1 MIELYKSIGGVFSGT
16 RVPACCQMLENM
28 ACLAAAE
35 LRQERPFHSL
45 TVGMMKS
52 KKGMPRMRLK
62 ATQARRFL
70 FVLRFMLAKCFDM
83 STDYARLR
91 YDCVNLLAKVYETM
105 DSWRSDGSSAR
116 DIAYYGRCHVIL
128 FAELAQLKPKCF
140 HLVPKHHLF
149 LHVVEQVGVRGLN
162 PQLLWNYSE
171 ENEIG
176 VASKGFGRHAR
187 QPSHFAYNAD
197 CEVSFHAQA
206 TSVMRSHG
214 VALAAWVIGIKH

>member
-1 MIELYKSIGGVFSGT
+1 MIELYKRIGGVFSGT

-35 LRQERPFHSL
+35 IRQERPFHSL

-70 FVLRFMLAKCFDM
+70 FVLRLMLANFVDM
-83 STDYARLR
+83 PTDYARLR
-91 YDCVNLLAKVYETM
+91 YGCVNSIAKVYQTM

-128 FAELAQLKPKCF
+128 FAELAQLKPELF
-140 HLVPKHHLF
+140 HLMPKHHLF
-149 LHVVEQVGVRGLN
+149 VHVVEQVGVRGLN
-162 PQLLWNYSE
+162 PKLLWHYNG
-171 ENEIG
+171 EN
-176 VASKGFGRHAR
+176 K
-187 QPSHFAYNAD
+187 
-197 CEVSFHAQA
+197 
-206 TSVMRSHG
+206 
-214 VALAAWVIGIKH
+214 IGIASQASGDNHVNQAALPTTLIAKYRSTFKRRA